1 MTMEEYERSIG
12 IAPVK
17 TPFDPETTKLLKED
31 YYTPTPAKTSK
42 NNIYSVHGLPGVQYY
57 DVPQL
62 RDTGTHGFVYSPN
75 DSKTTKKMSDVIF
88 LNPSRTREQEQGII
102 GHEAEHLL
110 ARRQLGS
117 GSALNTKFD
126 ELMGGGD
133 RYGRDKRY
141 EFVNNAVKAVPY
153 LEEKYG
159 FETNAYFHPKMVT
172 LQGRLAPNLLY
183 EQLASLSALEQKHNI
198 DLTKDPEL
206 RKTLFSDPNVRET
219 YNAITGLRQTRL
231 DSKDISPYTR
241 QSEPGFF
248 DKLKKMMGYAEG
260 GYVPQAG
267 NNKLI

>member
-12 IAPVK
+12 IASAK

-42 NNIYSVHGLPGVQYY
+42 NNISSVHGLPGVQYY

-62 RDTGTHGFVYSPN
+62 RGTSTSGFVYSPG
-75 DSKTTKKMSDVIF
+75 DTEVTKKMSDVMF
-88 LNPSRTREQEQGII
+88 LNPSRTKEQEQGVI

-141 EFVNNAVKAVPY
+141 EFVNNAVKVAPY
-153 LEEKYG
+153 LKEKYG
-159 FETNAYFHPKMVT
+159 FEPDAYFHPKMVAF
-172 LQGRLAPNLLY
+172 QGRLAPNLLY

-248 DKLKKMMGYAEG
+248 DKLKKMMGYANG